1 MTPQK
6 ADFPSRAA
14 LITAA
19 DVLGVDEATIETM
32 AEVEAGPYGAFLDSG
47 EPVCLWERHIFHRL
61 TSGRF
66 DGARAEGLPERY
78 SLISSRIRGGYGP
91 VSAQHLKLQAG
102 VKLNREAAL
111 KSVSLGLYQILG
123 LNHKAAGFETVQ
135 GFVTAMYRSVDDHLA
150 ALVNF
155 VLADPRLV
163 RALRARDWPMVA
175 RIYNGPAYASHGYDT
190 RFAAVYDRL
199 RAQTGDQRA

>member
-1 MTPQK
+1 MTSKK

-14 LITAA
+14 LVTAA
-19 DVLGVDEATIETM
+19 DVLGVDVATIETI

-47 EPVCLWERHIFHRL
+47 EPVILLERHVLHKL
-61 TSGRF
+61 TGGRF
-66 DGARAEGLPERY
+66 DGARVEGMPERY
-78 SLISSRIRGGYGP
+78 SLLSSRIRGGYGP
-91 VSAQHLKLQAG
+91 VSAQHLKLQAA
-102 VKLNREAAL
+102 VKLNRDAAL
-111 KSVSLGLYQILG
+111 KSCSWGLYQLMGLG
-123 LNHKAAGFETVQ
+123 HRACGHDTIQ
-135 GFVTAMYRSVDDHLA
+135 SFVTAMYRSVDDHLA

-199 RAQTGDQRA
+199 RAQTDQRA